1 MSACAISNTV
11 DKNHYDEREKR
22 YLELI
27 NKYEKSKQHLFPEL
41 FADMVMAL
49 DGNPEQDFLG
59 EMFMDLRLD
68 YDELKQVFTPY
79 HVCQLMAEIGIG
91 DIVSQVEE
99 EGYVTISDPCCGA
112 GANLIAAINTARHK
126 LEKVGLNYQNH
137 ILIVGQDIEEVVAL
151 MCYLQI
157 SMLGVAGYIKVGNT
171 LTNPISS
178 ADTMENYWFTPMY
191 FSDVWHTRRII
202 HKFTELLLNIL
213 NPVFHKFNSI
223 RKKKLELYPGVKET
237 LEKIAGMGIKVVGYT
252 DSAEENGFYRLKRL
266 GIDDYFQSVYVS
278 DSQFALPDYLPASE
292 KTQIVHGKKPNPAVI
307 HKICQQES
315 VAIGEIVYLG
325 DSLTKDVYMARRA
338 GALSVLCKYSY
349 NAKGQDELYSKLVA
363 ISHWTATDFEQEKA
377 IKEIRKAENIH
388 PDYTIH
394 AFDEIL
400 AIIQTLNTI
409 PS

>member
-1 MSACAISNTV
+1 MIKLLVT
-11 DKNHYDEREKR
+11 D
-22 YLELI
+22 
-27 NKYEKSKQHLFPEL
+27 
-41 FADMVMAL
+41 L
-49 DGNPEQDFLG
+49 DDTLYSWIGFFIPAFYGML
-59 EMFMDLRLD
+59 
-68 YDELKQVFTPY
+68 DELSLILSVPKSDLLDEYQ
-79 HVCQLMAEIGIG
+79 HVHQEKG
-91 DIVSQVEE
+91 SVEYPFATLYLPSVKAAYPGKTKE
-99 EGYVTISDPCCGA
+99 E
-112 GANLIAAINTARHK
+112 
-126 LEKVGLNYQNH
+126 
-137 ILIVGQDIEEVVAL
+137 
-151 MCYLQI
+151 
-157 SMLGVAGYIKVGNT
+157 
-171 LTNPISS
+171 
-178 ADTMENYWFTPMY
+178 
-191 FSDVWHTRRII
+191 
-202 HKFTELLLNIL
+202 LLNIL

-278 DSQFALPDYLPASE
+278 DSQFELPDYLPASE

-307 HKICQQES
+307 HK
-315 VAIGEIVYLG
+315 
-325 DSLTKDVYMARRA
+325 M
-338 GALSVLCKYSY
+338 CKYSY

-377 IKEIRKAENIH
+377 IKEICKAENIH